1 MIKEFISPRT
11 GKKIIVQMDD
21 ISPVEKEIM
30 GIRLDTSMLRKL
42 NKCVFEHKAISM
54 EDYLELDR
62 RFREREAKEIK
73 AVLCKYA
80 KEEKRS
86 GNS

>member
-21 ISPVEKEIM
+21 ISPVEKEI
-30 GIRLDTSMLRKL
+30 
-42 NKCVFEHKAISM
+42 
-54 EDYLELDR
+54 
-62 RFREREAKEIK
+62 K

-86 GNS
+86 GNN